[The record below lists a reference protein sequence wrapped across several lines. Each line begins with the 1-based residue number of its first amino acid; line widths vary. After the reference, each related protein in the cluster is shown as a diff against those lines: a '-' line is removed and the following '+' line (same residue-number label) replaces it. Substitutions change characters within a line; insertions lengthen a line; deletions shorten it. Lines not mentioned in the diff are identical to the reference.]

1 MVLIRLDL
9 KVVGYLC
16 FVTAS
21 TLLVRAFRIAS
32 PFKYLSRKRDEDIA
46 RTDDAEQIAQHV
58 NREFQLETEGMNQ
71 QIEEIELNRM
81 DTKTDSSLHTSISD
95 LQIGHPPIAYN
106 LSTKNNLDA
115 ADNPSE
121 TVDDRSEALSSTQG
135 VIEQQPANS
144 KWEHARSYIWQRLS
158 FAHVVYITMLVV
170 SFIIYLPISTSS
182 PIYLP
187 ILLPLY
193 LSMTILAYYLALQ
206 VPERIRFFLHPIISA
221 SAIVM
226 LGMEITEAIK
236 GGNLLT
242 GLSKYSTGARYLALL
257 EGASQGR
264 IPGAGDVLFSLL
276 DCSIISLSTVMFRYR
291 KELKKHV
298 SEEWGS
304 RRRITKTILKQIL
317 NVVILFLGV

>member
-1 MVLIRLDL
+1 
-9 KVVGYLC
+9 
-16 FVTAS
+16 VTAS

-58 NREFQLETEGMNQ
+58 NREFQLETEGNDQ
-71 QIEEIELNRM
+71 QVEEIELNRIV
-81 DTKTDSSLHTSISD
+81 TKTDSSLHSSISD
-95 LQIGHPPIAYN
+95 LHVGPPPSVYS
-106 LSTKNNLDA
+106 LPNNDDLNATDT
-115 ADNPSE
+115 PPE
-121 TVDDRSEALSSTQG
+121 TVDNRSEALSSTQG
-135 VIEQQPANS
+135 VLEQQPSRS
-144 KWEHARSYIWQRLS
+144 KWERTKSYILQRLTI
-158 FAHVVYITMLVV
+158 AHVVYITMLVV

-193 LSMTILAYYLALQ
+193 LSMSILAYYLALQ

-226 LGMEITEAIK
+226 LGMEVTEVIK

-242 GLSKYSTGARYLALL
+242 GLSKYSTGARYLNLL
-257 EGASQGR
+257 EGTSQGH

-298 SEEWGS
+298 SEG
-304 RRRITKTILKQIL
+304 
-317 NVVILFLGV
+317 